1 MVAQYQLGISD
12 NYRAS
17 WIFGSSPI
25 ETPGDI
31 LSGSLKALI
40 VKLLL
45 PFYCLLACYI
55 LYRYGLDKI
64 SDVLL
69 AFSNSLVMLLC
80 TALLSIRFMPFSTAP
95 DALKQNNT
103 ARGLLT
109 SLILAV
115 VGFSHYGLTILPYG
129 TWVALPFSIITF
141 WILLQQYRKTAWDRI
156 EMS

>member
-12 NYRAS
+12 NYRAA
-17 WIFGSSPI
+17 WVYGSAPI
-25 ETPGDI
+25 ETPGDV

-45 PFYCLLACYI
+45 PFYTLISGYI

-69 AFSNSLVMLLC
+69 AFSNSLVMLLS
-80 TALLSIRFMPFSTAP
+80 TSLLSIRFMPFSVEP

-109 SLILAV
+109 SLILGI

-129 TWVALPFSIITF
+129 TWIALPFSVALF
-141 WILLQQYRKTAWDRI
+141 LILLHQYKKTAWNRI
-156 EMS
+156 QMG